1 MRRGVTG
8 VLARTSRDQKPM
20 PEPALG
26 FRLPRHTAPG
36 RIPARGALRPSL
48 GTNFLA
54 PHIAAKAPLGANGG
68 EVRGQDGSQPE
79 GEEGGAP
86 QPGTREKCN
95 LSCTAP
101 GLQHSPPETPTDP
114 TPKKRDS
121 LDPRDPTLIYSPH

>member
-8 VLARTSRDQKPM
+8 VLARTNRDQKPI

-86 QPGTREKCN
+86 QPRDEGEVQPQLHCPWVATQSTRDTGRPNTEEAR
-95 LSCTAP
+95 LP
-101 GLQHSPPETPTDP
+101 
-114 TPKKRDS
+114 
-121 LDPRDPTLIYSPH
+121 